1 MKGHHL
7 SGETHH
13 KIEKHISKHRKYGG
27 ATKTVKGH
35 GNESATDGRDEAD
48 MDLEVEPADRT
59 FPGGGKNRQENVG
72 KMAEIKSDSREEHK
86 HGGKIK
92 KRRKEGGPVAGE
104 WCNHHASRR
113 ARAHG
118 GGVAEDNPFTTAH
131 KSTPAK
137 GRHVMKV
144 SEGSDEE

>member
-35 GNESATDGRDEAD
+35 GKESAMDGRDEAD
-48 MDLEVEPADRT
+48 MDLEDNPKKRT
-59 FPGGGKNRQENVG
+59 PSDPIEE
-72 KMAEIKSDSREEHK
+72 MAEIKSDSREEHK

-104 WCNHHASRR
+104 WPHHHASRR

-118 GGVAEDNPFTTAH
+118 GGVAEDNPFTTAN

-137 GRHVMKV
+137 GRQVMRM
-144 SEGSDEE
+144 SEGLDKD